1 MVSSLFASYV
11 TEKYG
16 RKASM
21 CAGAILYLLGSLL
34 NVLAKDTA
42 MLIAGRLI
50 LGLGCGFAN
59 QAVPVFL
66 AEIPPPESRG
76 ALQVCFQIFVNIGV
90 LVAGIVNYYTSQVDY
105 GWRISLGVFIPPAL
119 ILLVGSMFLP
129 ETPSFLYRSGNAT
142 KAQGT
147 LQKLRGSDANIEEE
161 WRLIQDD
168 VKESKKHGN
177 PAQQLKTL
185 LSRPYRGE
193 LTVACFIAIFSQLTG
208 INSMLYYTPEL
219 FKSLGHDSG
228 FFQAIAVALVLLLG
242 AVTSIF
248 VVDRV
253 GRRPLLIAGGILL
266 FILQVATSLVLAFGF
281 DPYNSAGASE
291 TVSRVLLA
299 LICIFTFCFGWSWGP
314 LGWLVPVECQSQA
327 TRSGGSTMSV
337 VANFF
342 AVFLTTQLF
351 LPMLC
356 ALQWGTFLVFAA
368 FDLAMVAFVVRLVVE
383 TKGVPIEQMRKA
395 FKEHSFWKKYAIE
408 VVEKPEKESLM
419 GTYGTIDL

>member
-1 MVSSLFASYV
+1 MILFTHTYSFAFCHVPQLLSLFTSSFFLAGMLSSLFASYV

-129 ETPSFLYRSGNAT
+129 ETPSFLYRSGKAT

-147 LQKLRGSDANIEEE
+147 LQKLRGLDANIEEE

-208 INSMLYYTPEL
+208 ISSMLYYTP
-219 FKSLGHDSG
+219 KDSLVFGGNFVHMHSLEM
-228 FFQAIAVALVLLLG
+228 QL
-242 AVTSIF
+242 TIF
-248 VVDRV
+248 RLEKKMRV
-253 GRRPLLIAGGILL
+253 GKDYKFPYYQKLMWFVAWDFLKQRDGLMVQLCDKKDGKTKGARDQKSNRREPH
-266 FILQVATSLVLAFGF
+266 S
-281 DPYNSAGASE
+281 SCR
-291 TVSRVLLA
+291 RVLKSGVLPNTRPA
-299 LICIFTFCFGWSWGP
+299 P
-314 LGWLVPVECQSQA
+314 LRLSPTDKRNASP
-327 TRSGGSTMSV
+327 SSV
-337 VANFF
+337 A
-342 AVFLTTQLF
+342 
-351 LPMLC
+351 C
-356 ALQWGTFLVFAA
+356 RYCE
-368 FDLAMVAFVVRLVVE
+368 VRV
-383 TKGVPIEQMRKA
+383 T
-395 FKEHSFWKKYAIE
+395 HS
-408 VVEKPEKESLM
+408 
-419 GTYGTIDL
+419 